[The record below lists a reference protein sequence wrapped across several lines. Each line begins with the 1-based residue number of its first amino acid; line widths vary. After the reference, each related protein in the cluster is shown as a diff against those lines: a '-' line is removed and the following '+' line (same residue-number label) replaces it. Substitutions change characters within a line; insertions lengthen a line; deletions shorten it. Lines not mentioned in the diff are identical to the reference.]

1 MFASSSS
8 STSSD
13 VLLALPAFTVIPRS
27 YAEPLFASAGG
38 CNGTAKRFIDIVISL
53 LALAMVAVPLLIIAC
68 QIRIDSPGPILFRQR
83 RIGYRNL
90 PFETLK
96 FRTMYHWALM
106 PVTHTE
112 TCTKPRFCRS
122 GVCPCAT
129 RVSLGHF
136 GHGETPDR
144 RLGHPALVGL
154 LAIVPGQVVV
164 SVRYDRFDFS
174 IARACLRQRGR
185 QALPESVEG

>member
-68 QIRIDSPGPILFRQR
+68 LIRIDSPGPILFRQR

-96 FRTMYHWALM
+96 FRTMYHWASGS
-106 PVTHTE
+106 VTHAE
-112 TCTKPRFCRS
+112 TRTKPRFYRS

-136 GHGETPDR
+136 GHGEAPDR
-144 RLGHPALVGL
+144 RLCHAALISLPPV
-154 LAIVPGQVVV
+154 VPGQVVV
-164 SVRYDRFDFS
+164 GVRYDRFDFS
-174 IARACLRQRGR
+174 IA
-185 QALPESVEG
+185 